1 MISSNDFRP
10 GVTIEIDGD
19 AYQVLEFQHVKPG
32 KGAAFVRTKMR
43 NIRPGSTVERTFD
56 AGEKVPKAHLD
67 RRAMEYLYNDGEAY
81 IFMDQQSY
89 DQIPVT
95 EEQLGDGK
103 KFLIENMEC
112 SVLFY
117 KGQIMGIDLPGQV
130 VLTVTETE
138 PGIKGDTASGGTKP
152 AILETGA
159 KVNVP
164 FFINEGDRLRINTK
178 TGEYIERAKD

>member
-43 NIRPGSTVERTFD
+43 NIRTGSTVERTFD

-81 IFMDQQSY
+81 IFMDQQNY

-95 EEQLGDGK
+95 DEQLGDGK

-138 PGIKGDTASGGTKP
+138 PGIKGDTASGGNKP
-152 AILETGA
+152 ATLETGY
-159 KVNVP
+159 VVRVP
-164 FFINEGDRLRINTK
+164 FFINAGDLIRVNTK
-178 TGEYIERAKD
+178 TGEYIERA

>member
-32 KGAAFVRTKMR
+32 KGAAFVRTKMKNVR
-43 NIRPGSTVERTFD
+43 TGSTIERTFD

-67 RRAMEYLYNDGEAY
+67 RRDMEYLYNDGEAY
-81 IFMDQQSY
+81 IFMDQQNY
-89 DQIPVT
+89 DQIPIT
-95 EEQLGDGK
+95 DEQLGDGK
-103 KFLIENMEC
+103 KFLIENMVC

-117 KGQIMGIDLPGQV
+117 KGAIMGIDLPGQV

>member
-1 MISSNDFRP
+1 MVDAGGIRNGMTLD
-10 GVTIEIDGD
+10 IDGIV
-19 AYQVLEFQHVKPG
+19 YQVIEFQHVKPG
-32 KGAAFVRTKMR
+32 KGAAFVRTKLK
-43 NIRPGSTVERTFD
+43 NIRTGSTVERTFD

-67 RRAMEYLYNDGEAY
+67 RREMEYLYNDGESF
-81 IFMDQQSY
+81 IFMDQENY
-89 DQIPVT
+89 DQIPIS
-95 EEQLGDGK
+95 EEQLGDGI
-103 KFLIENMEC
+103 KFLIENMVC

-130 VLTVTETE
+130 TLTVTETE

-164 FFINEGDRLRINTK
+164 FFINEGDRLRINTR

>member
-32 KGAAFVRTKMR
+32 KGAAFVRTKMK
-43 NIRPGSTVERTFD
+43 NIRTGSTVERTFD

-67 RRAMEYLYNDGEAY
+67 RRDMEYLYNDGEAY
-81 IFMDQQSY
+81 IFMDQQNY
-89 DQIPVT
+89 DQLPIT

-103 KFLIENMEC
+103 KFLIENMVC

-117 KGQIMGIDLPGQV
+117 KGAIMGIDLPGQV
-130 VLTVTETE
+130 TLTVTETE

-164 FFINEGDRLRINTK
+164 FFINEGDRLRINTR

>member
-10 GVTIEIDGD
+10 GVTIVIDGD

-32 KGAAFVRTKMR
+32 KGAAFVRTKMK
-43 NIRPGSTVERTFD
+43 NIRTGSTVERTFD

-67 RRAMEYLYNDGEAY
+67 RRDMEYLYNDGEAY
-81 IFMDQQSY
+81 IFMDQQNY
-89 DQIPVT
+89 DQIPIT
-95 EEQLGDGK
+95 DEQLGDGK
-103 KFLIENMEC
+103 KFLIENMVC

-117 KGQIMGIDLPGQV
+117 KGAIMGIDLPGQV
-130 VLTVTETE
+130 TLTVTETE

>member
-1 MISSNDFRP
+1 MISAGDFRNGLTFEMNGQP
-10 GVTIEIDGD
+10 HVI
-19 AYQVLEFQHVKPG
+19 VEFQHVKPG
-32 KGAAFVRTKMR
+32 KGAAFVRTKYK
-43 NIRPGSTVERTFD
+43 NLITGAIREESFNPTAKFSPARV
-56 AGEKVPKAHLD
+56 D
-67 RRAMEYLYNDGEAY
+67 RAEMQYLYNDGEAY

-130 VLTVTETE
+130 VLTVTEIE
-138 PGIKGDTASGGTKP
+138 PGIKGETASGGIKP
-152 AILETGA
+152 AILETCA

>member
-1 MISSNDFRP
+1 MISSNEFRT
-10 GVTIEIDGD
+10 GVTIELDGD
-19 AYQVLEFQHVKPG
+19 AFQVLEFQHVKPG
-32 KGAAFVRTKMR
+32 KGAAFVRTKLR
-43 NIRPGSTVERTFD
+43 NIRTGSTVEKTFD

-67 RRAMEYLYNDGEAY
+67 RRNMQYLYNDGEAF
-81 IFMDQQSY
+81 IFMDEESY
-89 DQIPVT
+89 DQIPINA
-95 EEQLGDGK
+95 EQLGDGQ
-103 KFLIENMEC
+103 KFLIENMSC

-117 KGQIMGIDLPGQV
+117 NGDIMGIDLPAQV
-130 VLTVTETE
+130 TLTVAETE

>member
-43 NIRPGSTVERTFD
+43 NVRTGSTIERTFD

-67 RRAMEYLYNDGEAY
+67 RRDMEYLYNDGEAY
-81 IFMDQQSY
+81 IFMDQQNY
-89 DQIPVT
+89 DQIPIT

-103 KFLIENMEC
+103 KFLIENMVC

-117 KGQIMGIDLPGQV
+117 KGAIMGIDLPGQV

-178 TGEYIERAKD
+178 TG

>member
-1 MISSNDFRP
+1 
-10 GVTIEIDGD
+10 
-19 AYQVLEFQHVKPG
+19 
-32 KGAAFVRTKMR
+32 
-43 NIRPGSTVERTFD
+43 
-56 AGEKVPKAHLD
+56 
-67 RRAMEYLYNDGEAY
+67 
-81 IFMDQQSY
+81 MDQQNY

-95 EEQLGDGK
+95 DEQLGDGK

>member
-1 MISSNDFRP
+1 MISAGDFRN
-10 GVTIEIDGD
+10 GITFEMDGNV
-19 AYQVLEFQHVKPG
+19 YQVVEFQHVKPG

-43 NIRPGSTVERTFD
+43 NVRTGSTIERTFD

-67 RRAMEYLYNDGEAY
+67 RRDMEYLYNDGEAY
-81 IFMDQQSY
+81 IFMDQQNY
-89 DQIPVT
+89 DQIPIT

-103 KFLIENMEC
+103 KFLIENMVC

-117 KGQIMGIDLPGQV
+117 KGAIMGIDLPGQV

>member
-43 NIRPGSTVERTFD
+43 NVRTGSTIERTFD

-67 RRAMEYLYNDGEAY
+67 RRDMEYLYNDGEAY
-81 IFMDQQSY
+81 IFMDQQNY
-89 DQIPVT
+89 DQIPIT

-103 KFLIENMEC
+103 KFLIENMVC

-117 KGQIMGIDLPGQV
+117 KGAIMGIDLPGQV

>member
-32 KGAAFVRTKMR
+32 KGAAFVRTKMKNVR
-43 NIRPGSTVERTFD
+43 TGSTVERTFD

-67 RRAMEYLYNDGEAY
+67 RRDMQYLYNDGESY
-81 IFMDQQSY
+81 IFMDEENYEQLP
-89 DQIPVT
+89 IT

-103 KFLIENMEC
+103 KFLIENMTC

-117 KGQIMGIDLPGQV
+117 KDDIMGIDLPGQV
-130 VLTVTETE
+130 TLTVTETE